1 MDPFGENYSL
11 LLIAVLSFFVIFA
24 AQLLCCKARN
34 LLVRHL
40 PWLWVVGMLVLAVAT
55 LFGDTGG
62 FIDLRSFFCAVLC
75 GYAALCAAGI
85 GLAHLVNR
93 INQMHTK
100 RYE

>member
-11 LLIAVLSFFVIFA
+11 PLIAVFSFLIIFT
-24 AQLLCCKARN
+24 AQLLCCKSRN

-40 PWLWVVGMLVLAVAT
+40 PWLWVIGMLALAVAA

-62 FIDLRSFFCAVLC
+62 FIDLRNFFCAVFC
-75 GYAALCAAGI
+75 GYAAICAASI
-85 GLAHLVNR
+85 GLAHLVCR
-93 INQMHTK
+93 INHKHTK